1 MTVNRGWRRLRATG
15 LHGVVVPLI
24 AFGCGGD
31 GVIEQP
37 TPMFGEA
44 PVAYPLEL
52 WDRNVEGETL
62 LRVRVTNVGEV
73 DSVEVAESSG
83 HPAFDSAAVAG
94 ARELKFRP
102 ARRDGKRI
110 RVWAEVP
117 IRFSR
122 RPQADTVGIR

>member
-1 MTVNRGWRRLRATG
+1 
-15 LHGVVVPLI
+15 
-24 AFGCGGD
+24 
-31 GVIEQP
+31 
-37 TPMFGEA
+37 
-44 PVAYPLEL
+44 
-52 WDRNVEGETL
+52 WD
-62 LRVRVTNVGEV
+62 
-73 DSVEVAESSG
+73 SAEVAESSG